1 MLNHGGCLNK
11 AAKQFS
17 IPIED
22 WIDLSTGLN
31 PNHWPIPNIPDNCF
45 TRLPEDDDGLV
56 EAAKKY
62 YQVENLLPV
71 AGSQS
76 VIQLLP
82 LLRTKSKVA
91 VPSIGYAEHAYQWQ
105 MAGHEVVSYT
115 TLNID
120 NIINDVDVVIVINP
134 NNPTGEAYTQKQLMI
149 WHKKI
154 KSKQGWLIV
163 DEAFIDAEEISSLVN
178 VTHQSGLIVMRSI
191 GKFFGLAGIRSG
203 FVFAE
208 QNLLEKI
215 NEKLGPWAL
224 TGVSRYITTKALS
237 DNDWILKSK
246 QTLKRSSESMNNL
259 IYEYAGI
266 DSSGTYLFKTI
277 IHEKSER
284 IAELF
289 AMNGILVRLL
299 DNKKGLR
306 FGLPSNENWKKVER
320 VFKFVFNEI
329 NEEIKP
335 SIREIA

>member
-1 MLNHGGCLNK
+1 MLNHGGCLNI

-31 PNHWPIPNIPDNCF
+31 PNHWPIPNIPDNYF
-45 TRLPEDDDGLV
+45 TRLPEEDDDLV
-56 EAAKKY
+56 AAAQKY
-62 YQVENLLPV
+62 YQVDNLLPV

-82 LLRTKSKVA
+82 LLRSKSKVA
-91 VPSIGYAEHAYQWQ
+91 VPNIGYAEHAYQWQ
-105 MAGHEVVSYT
+105 AAGHEVVFYT
-115 TLNID
+115 ASSLN

-134 NNPTGEAYTQKQLMI
+134 NNPTGESYTQKQLMI
-149 WHKKI
+149 WHKKLQY
-154 KSKQGWLIV
+154 KQGWLIV
-163 DEAFIDAEEISSLVN
+163 DEAFIDAEEISSLVQI
-178 VTHQSGLIVMRSI
+178 THKSGLIVLRSI

-208 QNLLEKI
+208 QSFLEEI
-215 NEKLGPWAL
+215 NERLGPWAL

-237 DNDWILKSK
+237 DNDWVVSSK
-246 QTLKRSSESMNNL
+246 QILKRSSESMNKL
-259 IYEYAGI
+259 IYECAGI

-277 IHEKSER
+277 IHEQAER

-306 FGLPSNENWKKVER
+306 FGLPSNENWQKVER
-320 VFKFVFNEI
+320 VFKSVFNEI
-329 NEEIKP
+329 NEEYK
-335 SIREIA
+335 SGIRRIV